1 MGSTSDEAQ
10 AAYRETLEY
19 DCLADRALF
28 DSETTKHEV
37 ILGEYYIGETEVT
50 NAQFYRFVHKT
61 NYVTDAE
68 KEGWGYC
75 AEYDYFSK
83 SMKITRKPGVS
94 WRTYFHPDVADYPV
108 VMVSW
113 NDANAYCE
121 WMGLRL
127 PTEAEW
133 EKAARG
139 SDGRTYPWGD
149 EWKEGNCNGNFKN
162 YSIPNEGFNEILPVG
177 SISGDKSLIGVRD
190 MGGNLSEWCSDWF
203 SDAESGLFRVVR
215 GGSWNKSAKIS
226 FRCAGRNRYLS
237 SYRSN
242 FIGFRV
248 AR

>member
-1 MGSTSDEAQ
+1 MGSTSGEAQ
-10 AAYRETLEY
+10 AAFLEAKED
-19 DCLADRALF
+19 DCLADKSLF
-28 DSETTKHEV
+28 DSETPKHADL
-37 ILGEYYIGETEVT
+37 LGEYYIGETEVT

-75 AEYDYFSK
+75 AEYDFFSK
-83 SMKITRKPGVS
+83 SMKITKKSGVS
-94 WRTYFHPDVADYPV
+94 WRTYFYPAAPNYPV

-113 NDANAYCE
+113 NDADAYCQ
-121 WMGLRL
+121 WAGLRL

-139 SDGRTYPWGD
+139 NDGRTYPWGN
-149 EWKEGNCNGNFKN
+149 EWKEENCNGYFKN
-162 YSIPNEGFNEILPVG
+162 HLIPNKGFNEILPVEA
-177 SISGDKSLIGVRD
+177 ISGDQSSYGVMD
-190 MGGNLSEWCSDWF
+190 MAGNLSEWCSDWF
-203 SDAESGLFRVVR
+203 SDAEIGLFRVVR
-215 GGSWNKSAKIS
+215 GGSWNKSAKVN
-226 FRCAGRNRYLS
+226 FRCTGRNRYLP